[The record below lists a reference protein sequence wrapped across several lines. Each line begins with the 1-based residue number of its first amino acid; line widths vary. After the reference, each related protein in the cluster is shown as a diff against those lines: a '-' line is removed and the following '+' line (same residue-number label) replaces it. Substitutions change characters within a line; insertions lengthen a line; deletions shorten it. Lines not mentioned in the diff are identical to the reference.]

1 MRRWIQPL
9 FASCLAVLLVFIIF
23 LSGAAVGATVPVV
36 QQAGQSWLAALRPAS
51 PSTGGTPSP
60 GMPGGTPLS
69 SETLFAPFWEVWELI
84 HNEYVDQ
91 PVDNTALMRGAIRG
105 MLDALGDEHTAFMDP
120 DEYRQANM
128 GLEGAYEGI
137 GAWVDTD
144 SEYLTIISP
153 MPDSPSEK
161 AGLQPGDQIIAVD
174 GQDMTGIDGNLVIR
188 KVLGPAGSSVV
199 LTILRESAGLPF
211 DVSVKRESIEIPSVE
226 GRILEDGIG
235 YVRLY
240 TFGENTNRDLQAAL
254 RSLQTDGARG
264 VILDLRG
271 NGGGYLNT
279 AIDVASQFVAK
290 GVIVTERFGDG
301 REEVYKAEKGGL
313 ATDWPMVVLIDG
325 GSASA
330 SEIVAGAIQ
339 DSGRGKLIGEA
350 SFGKG
355 SVQNWVPLRDDQ
367 GAVRVTI
374 ARWYTPSGRQIHGL
388 GLSPDTAVPIR
399 EADVAA
405 DRDPQLDKAIEVLRS
420 QLAE

>member
-9 FASCLAVLLVFIIF
+9 IASCLAILLVLIVF
-23 LSGAAVGATVPVV
+23 LSGAAVGATVPAV
-36 QQAGQSWLAALRPAS
+36 QEVGRSLLTTVLPTS
-51 PSTGGTPSP
+51 PSAGGTPSP
-60 GMPGGTPLS
+60 GAPGGTPIS
-69 SETLFAPFWEVWELI
+69 REVLFAPFWEVWDI
-84 HNEYVDQ
+84 VHHDFVDQ
-91 PVDNTALMRGAIRG
+91 PVDNTSLMRGAIRG
-105 MLDALGDEHTAFMDP
+105 MLDALGDEHTAYMDP

-153 MPDSPSEK
+153 MPGSPAEK

-174 GQDMTGIDGNLVIR
+174 GQDMAGTDGNLVIR
-188 KVLGPAGSSVV
+188 KVMGPAGSSVV
-199 LTILRESAGLPF
+199 LTIRRESEAHPF
-211 DVSVKRESIEIPSVE
+211 DVTVQRESIEVPSVE
-226 GRILEDGIG
+226 SRILEDGIG

-254 RSLQTDGARG
+254 RSLKDGGAHA

-279 AIDVASQFVAK
+279 AIEVASQFVAN

-301 REEVYKAEKGGL
+301 REKVYEAEKGGL
-313 ATDWPMVVLIDG
+313 ATDWPMAVLIDG

-339 DSGRGKLIGEA
+339 DSGRGKLVGEA

-355 SVQNWVPLRDDQ
+355 SVQNWVPLKDDQ

-374 ARWYTPSGRQIHGL
+374 ARWYTPSGRQIHGV
-388 GLSPDTAVPIR
+388 GLSPDIAITVS
-399 EADVAA
+399 EADAA
-405 DRDPQLDKAIEVLRS
+405 AKRDPQLDRAIEELRG
-420 QLAE
+420 LPAN